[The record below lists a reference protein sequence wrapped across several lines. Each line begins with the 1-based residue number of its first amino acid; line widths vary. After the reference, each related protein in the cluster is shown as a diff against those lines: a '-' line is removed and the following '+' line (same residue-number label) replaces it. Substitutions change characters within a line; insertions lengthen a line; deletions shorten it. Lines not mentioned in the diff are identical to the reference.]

1 MFHRLIAKVFNF
13 FGECCNMTAKKLS
26 IYLFTIGAVFT
37 TTLVLLFRFYQIR
50 YIFSVFE
57 KYNPVPVLDIAYR
70 ITSMV
75 FESGVAPSI
84 EETVFFDIISV
95 VLFGLQCVLIGLF
108 VFKVCGLIKRKY
120 FIINKG

>member
-1 MFHRLIAKVFNF
+1 MFQKLLANAFNF
-13 FGECCNMTAKKLS
+13 KEYCNMAAKKLS

-37 TTLVLLFRFYQIR
+37 TTLILLFRFYQIR

-57 KYNPVPVLDIAYR
+57 KYNPVPVLDIAYW

-75 FESGVAPSI
+75 FERGVAPST

-95 VLFGLQCVLIGLF
+95 ILFGLQCVIIGLF
-108 VFKVCGLIKRKY
+108 VFKVCNLIKRY
-120 FIINKG
+120 IYNK